1 MDSAATAVNRKP
13 PRIKWYRSP
22 VPREELAKLNQRS
35 DFLGFL
41 QAGGYLG
48 LLALTGTAA
57 VMSVG
62 RVPWFISIFI
72 FLFHGMCFSFMI
84 NGFHELVH
92 DSVFRT
98 KWLNRVF
105 LWIHSF
111 LGWYNH
117 IHFWASHTE
126 HHKYTLHV
134 PDDREVVLP
143 QGFDF
148 KDFWKVSVIHPIGFW
163 YTLKGVCQHAAG
175 RLAGDWETFLF
186 TELRPD
192 LRQKMFNWA
201 RFVLVGHIA
210 IITVCFANGWWF
222 VPIAITF
229 GRFYGSG
236 IHILCNS
243 CQHIGLSD
251 GVADFRLCCRTIYLN
266 PFFQFLYW
274 HMNYHTEHHM
284 YAAVPCYRLPR
295 LHRLIK
301 DDLPHCPNGLY
312 ETWTQIDEVLRKQK
326 ENSSYQFIADV
337 PTPSPALEA
346 LRQQQS
352 QKTAPTDLPSS

>member
-1 MDSAATAVNRKP
+1 METTTPTIDRKP

-22 VPREELAKLNQRS
+22 VPREELAKLNKRS

-62 RVPWFISIFI
+62 RVPWYVSIFI
-72 FLFHGMCFSFMI
+72 FLFHGMCYNFLI

-92 DSVFRT
+92 DSVFKT

-143 QGFDF
+143 QRFNRKAFMKSMLFSPG
-148 KDFWKVSVIHPIGFW
+148 GLW
-163 YTLKGVCQHAAG
+163 YTIKYFARHSAG
-175 RLAGDWETFLF
+175 RLEGGWEIYLF

-192 LRQKMFNWA
+192 LKSKMLNWS
-201 RFVLVGHIA
+201 RFVLFGHVA
-210 IITVCFANGWWF
+210 MTTVCFATGNWF
-222 VPIAITF
+222 IPVVITF
-229 GRFYGSG
+229 GRFYGAG
-236 IHILCNS
+236 IHTLCNS
-243 CQHIGLSD
+243 SQHIGLTDSA
-251 GVADFRLCCRTIYLN
+251 ADFRLCCRTIYLN

-301 DDLPHCPNGLY
+301 DDLPHCPNGLV
-312 ETWTQIDEVLRKQK
+312 ETWTHIGEVLRKQ
-326 ENSSYQFIADV
+326 EEDPSYQFIADV
-337 PTPSPALEA
+337 PTPSPASEA
-346 LRQQQS
+346 LRAGKPAQTHQS
-352 QKTAPTDLPSS
+352 SS